1 MDQDESHWLGTKL
14 RHLANESAELP
25 ILRLLGEPLY
35 RRLFERRSF
44 GDNAYYGIYSSHANA
59 MAAAARIARPSR
71 YEEFDRAAFAGGGM
85 YGRQGIRVSDYPL
98 VYWLKRFFDGGCRR
112 LFDLGG
118 HDGVTYYS
126 FARLLDYPAD
136 LSWTVHDVPNAMAAG
151 AEWAREHD
159 SQQHLSFAASQFE
172 ASGCELLISSGTL
185 QYLEY
190 TLPELL
196 AALSMRP
203 SSVLVNLVP
212 MHPQK
217 SFFTLQNMGRAV
229 MPYRVQ
235 ALPAF
240 VDAMQSLGYVKQDQ
254 WHSRERHLRIP
265 FEPDYRIDGYEGF
278 CFTLGYA

>member
-1 MDQDESHWLGTKL
+1 MDQVDSPRLGTKL

-25 ILRLLGEPLY
+25 ILRLLGKPLY
-35 RRLFERRSF
+35 RRLFERRAF
-44 GDNAYYGIYSSHANA
+44 GDNVYSGIYPSHAEA
-59 MAAAARIARPSR
+59 LAAAGRVTRPSS
-71 YEEFDRAAFAGGGM
+71 YEEFDPAAFAGGGM

-98 VYWLKRFFDGGCRR
+98 VYWLNRMFGEGCRSV
-112 LFDLGG
+112 FDLGG

-136 LSWTVHDVPNAMAAG
+136 MRWIVHDVPNAMAAG

-159 SQQHLSFAASQFE
+159 PQKQLTFAGSRFD
-172 ASGCELLISSGTL
+172 ASGCDVLLSSGTL
-185 QYLEY
+185 QYLDY

-196 AALSMRP
+196 AQLPMPP
-203 SSVLVNLVP
+203 SRVLVNLVP
-212 MHPQK
+212 MHPKK

-235 ALPAF
+235 AIPDF
-240 VDAMQSLGYVKQDQ
+240 VDAMQALGYSVLDQ

-265 FEPDYRIDGYEGF
+265 FEPAYRVDAYAGF
-278 CFTLGYA
+278 CLVR